1 MSASQSLGG
10 PSRCGRVVGPSLD
23 KIIKNAAW
31 RKHSHLVSAC
41 KSTLDKLESL
51 SESSGTSPGDT
62 QSPIPGLSSS
72 DADCVL
78 QPLFLALDS
87 AYPKVVEPA
96 LECTFKLFSLGLVC
110 GEINRS
116 GIVFNM
122 IDAICKSGG
131 LGEEAI
137 ELGVLRVLLSAV
149 RSPCI
154 LIRADCLIQI
164 VRTCYNVY
172 LGGVNGTNQICA
184 KSVLAQ
190 IMTIVFTRVEEDS
203 MDVCVKRVSVSELLE
218 FTDKNLNEGNSIHFC
233 QNFINEIME
242 ASEGLPLKP
251 SSISPPLEVQNVHTP
266 SPKTADETGTDKFDS
281 EAGAE
286 GSKIREDGFLLFKN
300 LCKLSMKFSS
310 QQHPDDRILLR
321 GKILSLELLKVVM
334 DTGGSIWRVNERQLL
349 GVARRLI
356 RDRLPTRSNLRRR
369 QIEVD
374 DPTCPFCRSEEE
386 NASHLF
392 FHCNRISPVWWES
405 WSWVNLLGAFPK
417 HPRHHF
423 LYHIHGALEGK
434 RASRW
439 KWWWL
444 ALTWTIWKQ
453 RNDIIFSNGTFN
465 ANRLLDDALFLFLN
479 AIKQYLCLSLLK
491 NSALSAMAI
500 FQLQCS
506 IFMNLLSKFRSG
518 LKKEIGMFF
527 PMLILRVLENVLQPS
542 FLQKM
547 TVLNLL
553 DKISQDPQ
561 IIIDI
566 FVNYDCDVD
575 ASNIFERGA
584 WLGFLDIG
592 YHKGGLGIKDLIKF
606 NEALLGKWGW
616 ELANNQN
623 QPWARILLSKY
634 GGWKD
639 LISGRNNSIFS
650 HWWKDLKVVFQQQDN
665 NSISNNLKWRVG
677 CGVKIRTTDFYNQL
691 NWEFVEDRWE
701 WKLNWRRN
709 FFDHEIDMVAAFL
722 AEIENI
728 HIQQSSRDFLIW
740 KADPSG
746 IYSTKSAY
754 KLLQEADSDAIEDSA
769 SKIIW
774 NLKIPPRAIAFS
786 WRLFKNRLPT
796 RANLRRRQNVMLE
809 AIPWVLGIV
818 NGLLK
823 TALGPPTGSTT
834 ALSPAQDITFR
845 HESVKCLV
853 SIIKSMG
860 AWMDQQIR
868 IGDLDLAKSPESSS
882 AAENHLILNVE
893 EGNASDH
900 ELHSDVNSEFSD
912 AATLEQHRA
921 YKIELQKG
929 ISLFNRKPPKGI
941 EFLISNKKIGCSPE
955 QVALFLKNTAGLDE
969 TKIGDYLGEREEFS
983 LKVMHAYVDS
993 FNFKGMDFGE
1003 AIRFFLQGFRLPG
1016 EAQKID
1022 RIMEK
1027 FAERYC
1033 KCNPSS
1039 FSSADTAYV
1048 LAYSVIMLNTDAHN
1062 NMVKDKV
1069 VVVMMTKADFV
1080 RNNRGIDDGKDLP
1093 EEYLGALYD
1102 QIVKNE
1108 IKMNADSSAPQ
1119 NKQANSF
1126 NRLLGLEG
1134 ILNLVNWKQSE
1145 EKAVGANGLLIRH
1158 IQEQFKTNSRKSESA
1173 YHVVTD
1179 VAILRFMV
1187 EVCWGPMLAAF
1198 SVTLDQSDDRVAT
1211 SQCLQGFRHAVHVTA
1226 VMGMQTQRDA
1236 FVTSVAKFTY
1246 LHCAG
1251 DMKQKNVDAVKAII
1265 SIAIEDGDHLYEAWE
1280 HILTCLSRIEHLQL
1294 LGEGAPSDATF
1305 FTSTN
1310 LEMEEKALKTLGFS
1324 SFKKGTLQN
1333 PAMVAVVRGSSYDS
1347 TSIGVNASAIL
1358 TTEQI
1363 NNFISNLNLLDQ
1375 IGNFELNH
1383 VFAHSQRLNGEAI
1396 VAFVKAL
1403 CKVSIS
1409 ELQSPTDPRNE
1420 GNVTCLKGDP
1430 LLILVD
1436 LKKGIVIF
1444 LSVMHY
1450 NMNRIRLVWSRIWN
1464 VLSDFFVSVGLSE
1477 NLSVAI
1483 FAMDS
1488 LRQLAMK
1495 FLEREE
1501 LANYNFQSEFL
1512 RPFVIVMQKSNT
1524 TEIRELIVRCISQ
1537 MVLSRVSNVKSG
1549 WKSVFMV
1556 FTAAAADER
1565 KNIVL
1570 LAFETMEK
1578 IVRQFFP
1585 YITETE
1591 TMTFTDCVRCLLT
1604 FTNSR
1609 FNSDV
1614 SLNAIAFLRF
1624 CAVRLA
1630 DGGLVCNKSS
1640 VDGPSLVVANGISD
1654 LQAHTDNGDHVSF
1667 WNPLLS
1673 GLSKLTS
1680 DPRSAIRKSSLEM
1693 LFNILKDHGHLFSHT
1708 FWNSIFCSVIFPVYN
1723 SVSGKREM
1731 NLQEVH
1737 CPPSSVSVHTEGST
1751 WDSETYS
1758 VAAECLIDLFV
1769 TFFDVV
1775 RSQLPGVVSVLTG
1788 FIRSPV
1794 QGPASTGV
1802 AGLVR
1807 LTGDLGNRLS
1817 AEEWKEIF
1825 LCLKDAAMSTVPGFM
1840 KVLRT
1845 MNNIEVPHISQSS
1858 ADLESSSDH
1867 DLNND
1872 EFDDDNLQTATYV
1885 VSRMKNHIA
1894 MQLLIVQVAT
1904 DLYKKHQQSLC
1915 AASIKVLIELY
1926 SSIALHARAMN
1937 RESILLRKLQKAC
1950 SILEISGPPMV
1961 HFENESFQNH
1971 LNFLQNIRLHD
1982 NFMHDEIELDQ
1993 ELVAVCETVLDIYL
2007 NCAGSIS
2014 TFHKSDT
2021 MPAPHRKLP
2030 LSSAKKEEIAARTS
2044 LVISALQGLAGL
2056 KKDSFRRYIPRFFH
2070 LLNTKVP
2077 QIDSEETKLGSRWQS
2092 TTWPNLSLFTNG
2104 D

>member
-334 DTGGSIWRVNERQLL
+334 DTGGSIWRVNER
-349 GVARRLI
+349 
-356 RDRLPTRSNLRRR
+356 
-369 QIEVD
+369 
-374 DPTCPFCRSEEE
+374 
-386 NASHLF
+386 
-392 FHCNRISPVWWES
+392 
-405 WSWVNLLGAFPK
+405 
-417 HPRHHF
+417 
-423 LYHIHGALEGK
+423 
-434 RASRW
+434 
-439 KWWWL
+439 
-444 ALTWTIWKQ
+444 
-453 RNDIIFSNGTFN
+453 
-465 ANRLLDDALFLFLN
+465 FLN

-575 ASNIFERGA
+575 ASNIFER
-584 WLGFLDIG
+584 
-592 YHKGGLGIKDLIKF
+592 
-606 NEALLGKWGW
+606 
-616 ELANNQN
+616 
-623 QPWARILLSKY
+623 
-634 GGWKD
+634 
-639 LISGRNNSIFS
+639 
-650 HWWKDLKVVFQQQDN
+650 
-665 NSISNNLKWRVG
+665 
-677 CGVKIRTTDFYNQL
+677 
-691 NWEFVEDRWE
+691 
-701 WKLNWRRN
+701 
-709 FFDHEIDMVAAFL
+709 
-722 AEIENI
+722 
-728 HIQQSSRDFLIW
+728 
-740 KADPSG
+740 
-746 IYSTKSAY
+746 
-754 KLLQEADSDAIEDSA
+754 
-769 SKIIW
+769 
-774 NLKIPPRAIAFS
+774 
-786 WRLFKNRLPT
+786 
-796 RANLRRRQNVMLE
+796 
-809 AIPWVLGIV
+809 IV

-912 AATLEQHRA
+912 AATLEQRRA

-1062 NMVKDKV
+1062 NMVKDK
-1069 VVVMMTKADFV
+1069 MTKADFV

-1158 IQEQFKTNSRKSESA
+1158 IQEQFKTNSRKSESV

-1409 ELQSPTDPRNE
+1409 ELQSPTDPRVF
-1420 GNVTCLKGDP
+1420 GLTK
-1430 LLILVD
+1430 
-1436 LKKGIVIF
+1436 IVEIA
-1444 LSVMHY
+1444 HY

-1937 RESILLRKLQKAC
+1937 RESILLRKLQKTC

-2070 LLNTKVP
+2070 LLVDLVRSEHTSGEVQHALSNMFRSSVG
-2077 QIDSEETKLGSRWQS
+2077 QIIMD
-2092 TTWPNLSLFTNG
+2092 
-2104 D
+2104 